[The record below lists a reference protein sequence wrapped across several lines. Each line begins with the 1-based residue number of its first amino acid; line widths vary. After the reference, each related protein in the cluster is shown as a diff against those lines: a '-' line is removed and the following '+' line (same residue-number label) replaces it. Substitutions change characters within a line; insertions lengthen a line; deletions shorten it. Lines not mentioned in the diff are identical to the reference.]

1 MNGTVTEFR
10 SGVIRPWQC
19 YKDGWKLIKDQYW
32 LFFGIAVV
40 GMLIASAVPLAILLG
55 PMMCGIF
62 IALLGKLRGEPMV
75 FDQLFKGFDHFSDS
89 LIAALIEMGAMILLM
104 IPAGVVLVALMVG
117 GAISSGANGV
127 GGPAFGYKGV
137 VALVFLLLLMVVGVL
152 IVNAMFNFSFPLIV
166 DRRLSG
172 VAAVKTSIRASWA
185 NFGGLV
191 GLLLLGTVFSVV
203 GMLFCYV
210 GVLFVLPVVFA
221 AWGVAYRQVFP
232 A

>member
-1 MNGTVTEFR
+1 MNEAVTEFR
-10 SGVIRPWQC
+10 SGVIHPWRC

-32 LFFGIAVV
+32 LFFGISVV
-40 GMLIASAVPLAILLG
+40 GMLIASAVPLGILLG

-62 IALLGKLRGEPMV
+62 IALLGKLRGEPML

-89 LIAALIEMGAMILLM
+89 LIAALIEMGAMVVLM

-117 GAISSGANGV
+117 GAISSAVDGGS
-127 GGPAFGYKGV
+127 GPAFGYRGV
-137 VALVFLLLLMVVGVL
+137 IALIFLLLLMVVVVL

-185 NFGGLV
+185 NFSGVV
-191 GLLLLGTVFSVV
+191 GLFILSMIFSVV

-210 GVLFVLPVVFA
+210 GLLFVLPVVFA
-221 AWGVAYRQVFP
+221 AWGVAYRKVFP